1 MSFWDMVLK
10 LVVSF
15 ILGSLIGME
24 RETHGRPAGL
34 RTHTLVCVGSTLF
47 TICSY
52 VIAEPQHITGALQ
65 TPPNDPG
72 RLAAQ
77 IVTGIGFLGAGT
89 IIHQGS
95 VVRGLTTAASIW
107 AVAAIGVAV
116 GIGGPSMMG
125 IAVVASVLVF
135 GTLYLM
141 GRVDKMLFAA
151 HDERHI
157 TITTGRAPERVC
169 EILRLIA
176 DHKATLRSIDSR
188 ESDDG
193 DMQILRLRLRVQR
206 DFDEVSLAGDLAG
219 NKYVISYTWE

>member
-1 MSFWDMVLK
+1 MTFWEMVLK

-15 ILGSLIGME
+15 VLGALIGME

-52 VIAEPQHITGALQ
+52 VIAGPH
-65 TPPNDPG
+65 NDPG

-125 IAVVASVLVF
+125 IAAVASVLVF
-135 GTLYLM
+135 GTLYLL
-141 GRVDKMLFAA
+141 GRLDRYLFAA

-157 TITTGRAPERVC
+157 TVTTGRDAERVC
-169 EILRLIA
+169 EILRIIA
-176 DHKATLRSIDSR
+176 DHKAKLRSIDSR

-193 DMQILRLRLRVQR
+193 AMQILRLRLRVQR
-206 DFDEVSLAGDLAG
+206 DFDEVSLAGDLTG